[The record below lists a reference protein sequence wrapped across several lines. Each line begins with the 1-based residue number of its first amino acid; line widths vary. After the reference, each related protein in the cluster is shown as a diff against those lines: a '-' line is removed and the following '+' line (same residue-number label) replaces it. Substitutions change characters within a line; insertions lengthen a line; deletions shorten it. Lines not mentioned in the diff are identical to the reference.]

1 MALSSDLASQF
12 AKVAAGGRDGKKEF
26 TVYGKASVQNGKTS
40 VLFDGAEEA
49 TPVESTVSVKDEE
62 RVIVSVN
69 HHQATIMGNLSD
81 PSASVSETEGIKL
94 EVKSVDE
101 NLRSSI
107 TITAEQIRSE
117 VTDVENGLNS
127 KITQTA
133 SEIRTEVNNEV
144 SGLSS
149 KITQTERSIE
159 TLVQDGEDFSKFQQT
174 VEGFAFMNKGGTVK
188 ISGGSINLTGSITFS
203 DFSYALQSDIDGIR
217 NTAGGAKAAAETA
230 QTRADDAYALA
241 ETNTI
246 PGYIQSTYI
255 DAIEIRSPT
264 IKGNDIGVYGT
275 FQTYGYDVHNN
286 ITPTG
291 YMGSVKGM
299 DGNGSITYG
308 VALANSWNSYSQQ
321 IGDYYLIVTNAGVR
335 MQAPGTS
342 VVVTSGGVYITT
354 EYGKNIQLNSGGD
367 IYLNPTGGAFVNGDA
382 IKTA

>member
-81 PSASVSETEGIKL
+81 PSASVSETEEIKL

-107 TITAEQIRSE
+107 TITANQIRSE
-117 VTDVENGLNS
+117 VTDVEKGLNS

-133 SEIRTEVNNEV
+133 SEIRSEVTNKVN
-144 SGLSS
+144 GLSS
-149 KITQTERSIE
+149 KITQTESSIE
-159 TLVQDGEDFSKFQQT
+159 TLVQDSDNFSKFQQT

-203 DFSYALQSDIDGIR
+203 DFSNATMSEIDNMRNDAGAAKSTANDAKGI
-217 NTAGGAKAAAETA
+217 ADEAKRIA
-230 QTRADDAYALA
+230 QA
-241 ETNTI
+241 NGV
-246 PGYIQSTYI
+246 PSYIKETYI
-255 DAIEIRSPT
+255 DSTEIQSPS
-264 IKGNDIGVYGT
+264 IKGNDISVYGT
-275 FQTYGYDVHNN
+275 FQTKGYDQNMN
-286 ITPTG
+286 IISTG
-291 YMGSVKGM
+291 YMGSAKGM
-299 DGNGSITYG
+299 AGDGSVTYG
-308 VALANSWNSYSQQ
+308 VALASSWNPYSYEVSN
-321 IGDYYLIVTNAGVR
+321 YYLIVTNAGVR
-335 MQAPGTS
+335 MQAGNNS
-342 VVVTSGGVYITT
+342 VVVTNNGIWLDAQV
-354 EYGKNIQLNSGGD
+354 GD
-367 IYLNPTGGAFVNGDA
+367 IYLKTPNGKVYYNEKA
-382 IKTA
+382 I

>member
-81 PSASVSETEGIKL
+81 PSASVSETEEIKL

-107 TITAEQIRSE
+107 TITANQIRSE

-133 SEIRTEVNNEV
+133 SEIRSEVTNKV
-144 SGLSS
+144 TGLSS
-149 KITQTERSIE
+149 RITQTESSIE
-159 TLVQDGEDFSKFQQT
+159 TLVKDGEDFSKFQQT

-203 DFSYALQSDIDGIR
+203 DFSYTLQSDIDDIR
-217 NTAGGAKAAAETA
+217 NTAGGADEKAGKAKEIADEAKRIA
-230 QTRADDAYALA
+230 QA
-241 ETNTI
+241 NGV
-246 PGYIQSTYI
+246 PSYIKETYI
-255 DAIEIRSPT
+255 DSTEIQSPS
-264 IKGNDIGVYGT
+264 IKGNDISVYGT
-275 FQTYGYDVHNN
+275 FQTMGYDQNMN
-286 ITPTG
+286 IISTG
-291 YMGSVKGM
+291 YMGSAKGM
-299 DGNGSITYG
+299 AGDGSITYG
-308 VALANSWNSYSQQ
+308 VALASSWNPHSYEVSN
-321 IGDYYLIVTNAGVR
+321 YYLIVTNAGVR
-335 MQAPGTS
+335 MQAGSNS
-342 VVVTSGGVYITT
+342 VVVTSNGVWLDA
-354 EYGKNIQLNSGGD
+354 QVGD
-367 IYLNPTGGAFVNGDA
+367 IYLKTPNGKIYCNNKA
-382 IKTA
+382 IE

>member
-81 PSASVSETEGIKL
+81 PSASVSETEEIKL

-107 TITAEQIRSE
+107 TITANQIRSE

-133 SEIRTEVNNEV
+133 SEIRSEVTNKV
-144 SGLSS
+144 TGLGSR
-149 KITQTERSIE
+149 ITQNENSIE
-159 TLVQDGEDFSKFQQT
+159 TLVEDGKDFSKFQQT

-203 DFSYALQSDIDGIR
+203 DFSNATMSEIDNIR
-217 NTAGGAKAAAETA
+217 NDAGSAKSTAKDAKDTA
-230 QTRADDAYALA
+230 DEAVRLA
-241 ETNTI
+241 QANGV
-246 PGYIQSTYI
+246 PSYIKETYI
-255 DAIEIRSPT
+255 DSTEIQSPS
-264 IKGNDIGVYGT
+264 IKGNDISVYGT
-275 FQTYGYDVHNN
+275 FQTKGYDQNMN
-286 ITPTG
+286 IISTG
-291 YMGSVKGM
+291 YMGSAKGM
-299 DGNGSITYG
+299 AGDGSVTYG
-308 VALANSWNSYSQQ
+308 VALASSWNPYSYEVSN
-321 IGDYYLIVTNAGVR
+321 YYLIVTNAGVR
-335 MQAPGTS
+335 MQAGNNS
-342 VVVTSGGVYITT
+342 VVVTNNGIWLDAQV
-354 EYGKNIQLNSGGD
+354 GD
-367 IYLNPTGGAFVNGDA
+367 IYLKTPNGKVYYNEKA
-382 IKTA
+382 I

>member
-81 PSASVSETEGIKL
+81 PSASVSETEEIKL

-107 TITAEQIRSE
+107 TITANQIRSE
-117 VTDVENGLNS
+117 VTDVKNGLNS

-133 SEIRTEVNNEV
+133 SEIRTEVTNKVN
-144 SGLSS
+144 GLSS
-149 KITQTERSIE
+149 RITQTEGSIE
-159 TLVQDGEDFSKFQQT
+159 TLVQDSDNFSKFQQT

-203 DFSYALQSDIDGIR
+203 DFSSSTMSEIDNIR
-217 NTAGGAKAAAETA
+217 NNAGAAKST
-230 QTRADDAYALA
+230 ADDAKGIADEA
-241 ETNTI
+241 KRIAQANTV
-246 PGYIQSTYI
+246 PSYIQSTYI
-255 DAIEIRSPT
+255 DSVEIQSPS
-264 IKGNDIGVYGT
+264 IKGNNISVYGT
-275 FQTYGYDVHNN
+275 FQTMGDDEYMN
-286 ITPTG
+286 IVSTG
-291 YMGSVKGM
+291 YMGSAKGM
-299 DGNGSITYG
+299 AGDGSITYG
-308 VALANSWNSYSQQ
+308 VALASSWNPYSYEVSN
-321 IGDYYLIVTNAGVR
+321 YYLIVTNAGVR
-335 MQAPGTS
+335 MQAGSNS
-342 VVVTSGGVYITT
+342 VVVTSNGIWLDAQVRDTYLKSPNGKVYCN
-354 EYGKNIQLNSGGD
+354 EK
-367 IYLNPTGGAFVNGDA
+367 A
-382 IKTA
+382 IG

>member
-81 PSASVSETEGIKL
+81 PSASVSETEEIKL

-107 TITAEQIRSE
+107 TITASEIRSE
-117 VTDVENGLNS
+117 VTDVKNGLNS

-133 SEIRTEVNNEV
+133 SEIRSEVTNKV
-144 SGLSS
+144 TGLSS
-149 KITQTERSIE
+149 RITQTESSIK
-159 TLVQDGEDFSKFQQT
+159 TLVKDGDDFSKFQQT

-203 DFSYALQSDIDGIR
+203 DFSYALKSDIDNIR
-217 NTAGGAKAAAETA
+217 NTAGGADEKAGKAKEIADEAKRIA
-230 QTRADDAYALA
+230 QA
-241 ETNTI
+241 NGV
-246 PGYIQSTYI
+246 PSYIKETYI
-255 DAIEIRSPT
+255 DSTEIQSPS
-264 IKGNDIGVYGT
+264 IKGNDISVYGT
-275 FQTYGYDVHNN
+275 FQTMGYDQNMN
-286 ITPTG
+286 IISTG
-291 YMGSVKGM
+291 YMGSAKGM
-299 DGNGSITYG
+299 AGDGSITYG
-308 VALANSWNSYSQQ
+308 VALASSWNPYSYEVSN
-321 IGDYYLIVTNAGVR
+321 YYLIVTNAGVR
-335 MQAPGTS
+335 MQAGSNS
-342 VVVTSGGVYITT
+342 VVVTSNGVWLDA
-354 EYGKNIQLNSGGD
+354 QVGD
-367 IYLNPTGGAFVNGDA
+367 IYLKTPNGKVYCNNKA
-382 IKTA
+382 IG

>member
-81 PSASVSETEGIKL
+81 PSASVSETEEIKL

-107 TITAEQIRSE
+107 TITANQIRSE

-133 SEIRTEVNNEV
+133 SEIRSEVTNKV
-144 SGLSS
+144 TGLSS
-149 KITQTERSIE
+149 RITQTESSIE
-159 TLVQDGEDFSKFQQT
+159 TLVKDGEDFSKFQQT

-203 DFSYALQSDIDGIR
+203 DFSYALKSDIDDIR
-217 NTAGGAKAAAETA
+217 NTAGGADEKAGKAKE
-230 QTRADDAYALA
+230 RADDAYRLA
-241 ETNTI
+241 EANGV
-246 PGYIQSTYI
+246 PSYIKETYI
-255 DAIEIRSPT
+255 DSTEIQSPS
-264 IKGNDIGVYGT
+264 IKGNDISVYGT
-275 FQTYGYDVHNN
+275 FQTMGYDQNMN
-286 ITPTG
+286 IISTG
-291 YMGSVKGM
+291 YMGSAKGM
-299 DGNGSITYG
+299 AGDGSITYG
-308 VALANSWNSYSQQ
+308 VALASSWNPYSYEVSN
-321 IGDYYLIVTNAGVR
+321 YYLIVTNAGVR
-335 MQAPGTS
+335 MQAGSNS
-342 VVVTSGGVYITT
+342 VVVTSNGIWLDAQV
-354 EYGKNIQLNSGGD
+354 GD
-367 IYLNPTGGAFVNGDA
+367 IYLRSPNGKVYSNGKA
-382 IKTA
+382 I

>member
-81 PSASVSETEGIKL
+81 PSASVSETEEIRL
-94 EVKSVDE
+94 EVKSTDE

-107 TITAEQIRSE
+107 TITANQIRSE
-117 VTDVENGLNS
+117 VTDVKNGLNS

-133 SEIRTEVNNEV
+133 SEIRTEVNNKV

-149 KITQTERSIE
+149 RITQTESSIE

-203 DFSYALQSDIDGIR
+203 DLSSSLQTSIDNIATVAGTASTTASEAKTTADQAHSIATA
-217 NTAGGAKAAAETA
+217 NT
-230 QTRADDAYALA
+230 
-241 ETNTI
+241 N

-255 DAIEIRSPT
+255 DATEIRSPS
-264 IKGNDIGVYGT
+264 IKGNDISVYGT
-275 FQTYGYDVHNN
+275 FQTIGYDEYMNLVS
-286 ITPTG
+286 TG
-291 YMGSVKGM
+291 YMGSAKGM
-299 DGNGSITYG
+299 AGDGSTTYG
-308 VALANSWNSYSQQ
+308 VALASSWNPYSYEVSN
-321 IGDYYLIVTNAGVR
+321 YYVIVTNAGVR
-335 MQAPGTS
+335 MQAGDNR
-342 VVVTSGGVYITT
+342 VIVTNNGIW
-354 EYGKNIQLNSGGD
+354 LNADVGD
-367 IYLNPTGGAFVNGDA
+367 IYLNTPNGKVYYNSSP
-382 IKTA
+382 I

>member
-81 PSASVSETEGIKL
+81 PSASVSETEEIKL
-94 EVKSVDE
+94 EVKSVDK
-101 NLRSSI
+101 NLQSSI

-133 SEIRTEVNNEV
+133 SEIRSEVTNKVN
-144 SGLSS
+144 GLSS
-149 KITQTERSIE
+149 KITQTESSIE
-159 TLVQDGEDFSKFQQT
+159 TLVRDSDNFSKFQQT

-203 DFSYALQSDIDGIR
+203 DFSRDTNSEIDRIR
-217 NTAGGAKAAAETA
+217 NDAGAAKST
-230 QTRADDAYALA
+230 ADDAKGIADEA
-241 ETNTI
+241 KRIAQANGV
-246 PGYIQSTYI
+246 PSYIKETYI
-255 DAIEIRSPT
+255 DSTEIQSPS
-264 IKGNDIGVYGT
+264 IKGNDISVYGT
-275 FQTYGYDVHNN
+275 FQTKGYDQYMNT
-286 ITPTG
+286 ISTG
-291 YMGSVKGM
+291 YMGSAKGM
-299 DGNGSITYG
+299 AGDGSVTYG
-308 VALANSWNSYSQQ
+308 VALASSWNPYSYEVSN
-321 IGDYYLIVTNAGVR
+321 YYLIVTNAGVR
-335 MQAPGTS
+335 MQAGNNS
-342 VVVTSGGVYITT
+342 VVVTNNGIWLDAQV
-354 EYGKNIQLNSGGD
+354 GD
-367 IYLNPTGGAFVNGDA
+367 IYLKTPNGKVYCNGKA
-382 IKTA
+382 IE

>member
-81 PSASVSETEGIKL
+81 PSASVSETEEIKL

-107 TITAEQIRSE
+107 TITASEIRSE
-117 VTDVENGLNS
+117 VTDVKNGLNS

-133 SEIRTEVNNEV
+133 SEIRSEVNNKV
-144 SGLSS
+144 TGLSS
-149 KITQTERSIE
+149 RITQTESSIE
-159 TLVQDGEDFSKFQQT
+159 TLVTDGEDFSKFQQT

-203 DFSYALQSDIDGIR
+203 DFSYALASDIDGIR
-217 NTAGGAKAAAETA
+217 NDVGAAKST
-230 QTRADDAYALA
+230 ADDAKGIADEA
-241 ETNTI
+241 KRIAQANGV
-246 PGYIQSTYI
+246 PSYIKKTYI
-255 DAIEIRSPT
+255 DSTEIQSPS
-264 IKGNDIGVYGT
+264 IKGNDISVYGT
-275 FQTYGYDVHNN
+275 FQTKGYDQYMN
-286 ITPTG
+286 IISTG
-291 YMGSVKGM
+291 YMGSAKGM
-299 DGNGSITYG
+299 AGDGSITYG
-308 VALANSWNSYSQQ
+308 VALASSWDPYSYEVSN
-321 IGDYYLIVTNAGVR
+321 YYLIVTNAGVR
-335 MQAPGTS
+335 MQAGNNS
-342 VVVTSGGVYITT
+342 VVVTSNGIWLDAQV
-354 EYGKNIQLNSGGD
+354 GD
-367 IYLNPTGGAFVNGDA
+367 IYLRSPNGKVYCNGKA
-382 IKTA
+382 IE

>member
-81 PSASVSETEGIKL
+81 PSASVSETEEIKL

-107 TITAEQIRSE
+107 TITANQIRSE
-117 VTDVENGLNS
+117 VTDVKNGLNS

-133 SEIRTEVNNEV
+133 SEIRSEVTNKV
-144 SGLSS
+144 TGLSS
-149 KITQTERSIE
+149 RITQTERSIE

-203 DFSYALQSDIDGIR
+203 DFSNSTMSEIDRIR
-217 NTAGGAKAAAETA
+217 NDAGTAKSTADEAKRIA
-230 QTRADDAYALA
+230 QA
-241 ETNTI
+241 NGV
-246 PGYIQSTYI
+246 PSYIKETYI
-255 DAIEIRSPT
+255 DSTEIQSPS
-264 IKGNDIGVYGT
+264 IKGNDISVYGT
-275 FQTYGYDVHNN
+275 FQTKGYDSNMN
-286 ITPTG
+286 IISTG
-291 YMGSVKGM
+291 YMGSAKGM
-299 DGNGSITYG
+299 AGDGSITYG
-308 VALANSWNSYSQQ
+308 VALASSWNPYSYEVSN
-321 IGDYYLIVTNAGVR
+321 YYLIVTNAGVR
-335 MQAPGTS
+335 MQAGSNS
-342 VVVTSGGVYITT
+342 VVVTSNGIWLDAQV
-354 EYGKNIQLNSGGD
+354 GD
-367 IYLNPTGGAFVNGDA
+367 IYLKSPNGKVYCNEKA
-382 IKTA
+382 IG

>member
-81 PSASVSETEGIKL
+81 PSASVSETEEIKL
-94 EVKSVDE
+94 EVKSVDK
-101 NLRSSI
+101 NLQSSI

-133 SEIRTEVNNEV
+133 SEIRSEVTNKVN
-144 SGLSS
+144 GLSS
-149 KITQTERSIE
+149 KITQTESSIE
-159 TLVQDGEDFSKFQQT
+159 TLVRDSDNFSKFQQT

-203 DFSYALQSDIDGIR
+203 DFSRDTNSEIDRIR
-217 NTAGGAKAAAETA
+217 NDAGAAKST
-230 QTRADDAYALA
+230 ADDAKGIADEA
-241 ETNTI
+241 KRIAQANGV
-246 PGYIQSTYI
+246 PSYIKETYI
-255 DAIEIRSPT
+255 DSTEIQSPS
-264 IKGNDIGVYGT
+264 IKGNDISVYGT
-275 FQTYGYDVHNN
+275 FQTKGYDQNMN
-286 ITPTG
+286 IISTG
-291 YMGSVKGM
+291 YMGSAKGM
-299 DGNGSITYG
+299 AGDGSVTYG
-308 VALANSWNSYSQQ
+308 VALASSWNPYSYEVSN
-321 IGDYYLIVTNAGVR
+321 YYLIVTNAGVR
-335 MQAPGTS
+335 MQAGNNS
-342 VVVTSGGVYITT
+342 VVVTNNGIWLDAQV
-354 EYGKNIQLNSGGD
+354 GD
-367 IYLNPTGGAFVNGDA
+367 IYLKTPNGKVYCNGKA
-382 IKTA
+382 IE

>member
-26 TVYGKASVQNGKTS
+26 TVYGKALVQNGKTS

-81 PSASVSETEGIKL
+81 PSASVSETEEIKL

-107 TITAEQIRSE
+107 TITANQIRSE

-133 SEIRTEVNNEV
+133 SEIRSEVTNKV
-144 SGLSS
+144 TGLSS
-149 KITQTERSIE
+149 KITQTESSIQ
-159 TLVQDGEDFSKFQQT
+159 TLVQDGKDFSKFQQT

-203 DFSYALQSDIDGIR
+203 DFSSSTMSEIDNIR
-217 NTAGGAKAAAETA
+217 NNAGAAKST
-230 QTRADDAYALA
+230 ADDAKGIADEA
-241 ETNTI
+241 KRIAQANGV
-246 PGYIQSTYI
+246 PSYIKETYI
-255 DAIEIRSPT
+255 DSTEIQSPS
-264 IKGNDIGVYGT
+264 IKGNDISVYGT
-275 FQTYGYDVHNN
+275 FQTMGYDQYMN
-286 ITPTG
+286 IVSTG
-291 YMGSVKGM
+291 YMGSAKGM
-299 DGNGSITYG
+299 AGDGSITYG
-308 VALANSWNSYSQQ
+308 VALASSWNPYSYEVSN
-321 IGDYYLIVTNAGVR
+321 YYLIVTNAGVR
-335 MQAPGTS
+335 MQAGSNS
-342 VVVTSGGVYITT
+342 VVVTSNGIWLDAQV
-354 EYGKNIQLNSGGD
+354 GD
-367 IYLNPTGGAFVNGDA
+367 IYLRSPNGNVYCNGKA
-382 IKTA
+382 IE

>member
-81 PSASVSETEGIKL
+81 PSASVSETEEIKL

-133 SEIRTEVNNEV
+133 SEIRSEVTNKVN
-144 SGLSS
+144 GLSS
-149 KITQTERSIE
+149 KITQTEGSIE
-159 TLVQDGEDFSKFQQT
+159 TLVQDSDNFSKFQQT

-203 DFSYALQSDIDGIR
+203 DFSSSTRSEIDNIR
-217 NTAGGAKAAAETA
+217 NNAGAAKSTADKAKEIADEAKRIA
-230 QTRADDAYALA
+230 QA
-241 ETNTI
+241 NGV
-246 PGYIQSTYI
+246 PSYIKETYI
-255 DAIEIRSPT
+255 DSTEIQSPS
-264 IKGNDIGVYGT
+264 IKGNDISVYGT
-275 FQTYGYDVHNN
+275 FQTMGYDQNMN
-286 ITPTG
+286 IISTG
-291 YMGSVKGM
+291 YMGSAKGM
-299 DGNGSITYG
+299 AGDGSITYG
-308 VALANSWNSYSQQ
+308 VALASSWDPYSYEVSN
-321 IGDYYLIVTNAGVR
+321 YYLIVTNAGVR
-335 MQAPGTS
+335 MQAGNNS
-342 VVVTSGGVYITT
+342 VVVTSNGIWLDAKV
-354 EYGKNIQLNSGGD
+354 GD
-367 IYLNPTGGAFVNGDA
+367 IYLRSPNGKVYCNGKA
-382 IKTA
+382 IE

>member
-81 PSASVSETEGIKL
+81 PSASVSETEEIKL

-133 SEIRTEVNNEV
+133 SEIRSEVTNKVN
-144 SGLSS
+144 GLSS
-149 KITQTERSIE
+149 KITQTESSIE
-159 TLVQDGEDFSKFQQT
+159 TLVKDGEDFSKFQQT

-203 DFSYALQSDIDGIR
+203 DFSSSTMSEIDNIR
-217 NTAGGAKAAAETA
+217 NDAGAAKSTADGAKEIADEAKRIA
-230 QTRADDAYALA
+230 QA
-241 ETNTI
+241 NGV
-246 PGYIQSTYI
+246 PSYIKETYI
-255 DAIEIRSPT
+255 DSTEIQSPS
-264 IKGNDIGVYGT
+264 IKGNDISVYGT
-275 FQTYGYDVHNN
+275 FQTMGYDQNMN
-286 ITPTG
+286 IVSTG
-291 YMGSVKGM
+291 YMGSAKGM
-299 DGNGSITYG
+299 AGDGSITYG
-308 VALANSWNSYSQQ
+308 VALASSWNPYSYEVSN
-321 IGDYYLIVTNAGVR
+321 YYLIVTNAGVR
-335 MQAPGTS
+335 MQAGSNS
-342 VVVTSGGVYITT
+342 VVVTSNGVWLDA
-354 EYGKNIQLNSGGD
+354 QVGD
-367 IYLNPTGGAFVNGDA
+367 IYLKTPNGKVYCNNKA
-382 IKTA
+382 IE